1 MQNSTSIKETQLTKV
16 SETSKESE
24 IMVALDFPTVNE
36 ALHLVEK
43 LEGFNP
49 FLKIGMQLF
58 YLGGPALIDQL
69 KQRGFS
75 IFLDLKLHD
84 IPNTVKGAAQ
94 SLTSLEVD
102 IFTIHCAGGQKMM
115 EAALEGIDK
124 GLASGQHHIPK
135 VVGITQLTST
145 SQETMNQEMGIPGT
159 IENSIL
165 NYADLATKSGLNG
178 VVCSP
183 LEVRMIKE
191 TCGEGFITVTPGIR
205 PLDSLINDQVRV
217 TTPKEAAR
225 LGSDYLVIGRAITQA
240 EDPVVAYET
249 ILNEI
254 QGVR

>member
-1 MQNSTSIKETQLTKV
+1 MQNNNGGIEKSQ
-16 SETSKESE
+16 
-24 IMVALDFPTVNE
+24 IMVALDFPTVSE
-36 ALHLVEK
+36 ALNLVDK

-58 YLGGPALIDQL
+58 YLGGPTLIDQL
-69 KQRGFS
+69 KERGFS

-94 SLTSLEVD
+94 SLTSLGVD
-102 IFTIHCAGGQKMM
+102 MFTIHCAGGQKMM

-124 GLASGQHHIPK
+124 GLISGHRSPK

-145 SQETMNQEMGIPGT
+145 SQQVLNEELGILGS

-165 NYADLATKSGLNG
+165 QYANLAQTSGLHG

-191 TCGEGFITVTPGIR
+191 AYGEQFITVTPGIR
-205 PLDSLINDQVRV
+205 LLTSQSDDQVRV
-217 TTPKEAAR
+217 TTPQEAVR
-225 LGSDYLVIGRAITQA
+225 LGTNYMVIGRAITQA
-240 EDPVVAYET
+240 MDPVATYEL
-249 ILNEI
+249 ILEEI
-254 QGVR
+254 KEGVR